1 MTKRLIVGL
10 VIGIMLQLMG
20 MAGAFYC
27 GYQYAEEHILNT
39 MRNDVLSMEIGE
51 VIIGTLDID
60 SEVEVMLTRT
70 K

>member
-10 VIGIMLQLMG
+10 VIGIILQIAG
-20 MAGAFYC
+20 MMGAFYC
-27 GYQYAEEHILNT
+27 GYQYAEDRILDA

-51 VIIGTLDID
+51 VFVGTLDID
-60 SEVEVMLTRT
+60 SSVEVTLTRT